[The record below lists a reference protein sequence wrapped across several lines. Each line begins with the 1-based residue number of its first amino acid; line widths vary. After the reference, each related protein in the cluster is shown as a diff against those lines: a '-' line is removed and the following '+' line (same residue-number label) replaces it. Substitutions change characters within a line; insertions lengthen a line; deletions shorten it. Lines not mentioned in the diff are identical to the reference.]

1 MTIARPP
8 EVAFRPLGTD
18 HGGRVADRACTVIGV
33 EPVASEY
40 RRLRFEAWPELAGCR
55 PGQFVMLRP
64 LAARLI
70 RRPFTVFDADPDR
83 GQAEVVFRVT
93 GEGTARLAGLRPGD
107 RLSVLGP
114 LGNGFRL
121 DPVRHRAVVV
131 SRGVGMASLHRLAR
145 HCLALGMPTRVLIS
159 ARRPGLWLAADALR
173 EAGAEVFAVDDV
185 SGTSRVEI
193 VERLL
198 EPTFARPGSQC
209 FVCGSSR
216 LIRLAARLGA
226 RWRVPVQVALE
237 APMACGIGT
246 CHACPVRPG
255 PETEGHLVCVDG
267 PVFAA
272 GGDLVA

>member
-40 RRLRFEAWPELAGCR
+40 RRLRFEAWPELASCR

-64 LAARLI
+64 LTARLI
-70 RRPFTVFDADPDR
+70 RRPFTVFDADADR
-83 GQAEVVFRVT
+83 GRAEVVFRVT

-114 LGNGFRL
+114 LGNGFHLEPGR
-121 DPVRHRAVVV
+121 RRAMLVG
-131 SRGVGMASLHRLAR
+131 RGVGMASLHRLAR
-145 HCLALGMPTRVLIS
+145 HCLALGLPTQVLIS
-159 ARRPGLWLAADALR
+159 ARRPDLWLAADELR
-173 EAGAEVFAVDDV
+173 EDGAEVLGVDDL
-185 SGTSRVEI
+185 SGTSRLGA

-198 EPTFARPGSQC
+198 EPAFARPGSQC
-209 FVCGSSR
+209 FACGSSR
-216 LIRLAARLGA
+216 LIRLVARLGA
-226 RWRVPVQVALE
+226 RWQVPVQVALE

-246 CHACPVRPG
+246 CHACPLRPG
-255 PETEGHLVCVDG
+255 LETEGHLVCVDG
-267 PVFAA
+267 PVFAT
-272 GGDLVA
+272 GGERVA